1 MGTDDSSML
10 LGITEKERP
19 ACSNRYRRLGERD
32 ASINN
37 GSSFES
43 FMGDIY
49 QKN

>member
-1 MGTDDSSML
+1 ML

-19 ACSNRYRRLGERD
+19 ACSSRYRRLGERD